1 MSWVLWD
8 IFIPLLTTFALGLL
22 LGWMLWKWQRRLMG
36 ADELI
41 ISGAG
46 VENSVASVEME
57 SANIALIGERDTV
70 AQQLEQANNDI
81 AQLRASNAELEK
93 SQTDT
98 PDQASSDGTT
108 NGLADSTTNTTGI
121 LGAVAGEPVAKDS
134 EDLLQMQQNLD
145 ALTESLDREKESRRQ
160 LELELLNAKNRCEKL
175 EQQLDVEP
183 DAEENPSEL
192 KLMDGNEDK
201 NTGVTGLRT
210 SVQPTQGISL
220 QQHQNEISE
229 RDAKIE
235 DLKCQLKAQV
245 EDLGESEVQ
254 GDATA
259 QDKPANCSDNKKTA
273 SEEQSEVNGK
283 KTKAKRSGKKS
294 LTKKTASGYVPTAWV
309 IPAQTPTKGERDKLT
324 EIKGVGPVLEGL
336 LHDSGIYYFRQV
348 ALLDKAGVDELQE
361 QIPQFPGR
369 IRRDKWVKQ
378 SRQLHRTKYG
388 SAP

>member
-121 LGAVAGEPVAKDS
+121 LGAVAGEPVAKDC
-134 EDLLQMQQNLD
+134 LLY
-145 ALTESLDREKESRRQ
+145 TSPGSRLDRHSH
-160 LELELLNAKNRCEKL
+160 
-175 EQQLDVEP
+175 VHWSP
-183 DAEENPSEL
+183 
-192 KLMDGNEDK
+192 GN
-201 NTGVTGLRT
+201 
-210 SVQPTQGISL
+210 Q
-220 QQHQNEISE
+220 
-229 RDAKIE
+229 
-235 DLKCQLKAQV
+235 
-245 EDLGESEVQ
+245 
-254 GDATA
+254 
-259 QDKPANCSDNKKTA
+259 
-273 SEEQSEVNGK
+273 
-283 KTKAKRSGKKS
+283 
-294 LTKKTASGYVPTAWV
+294 
-309 IPAQTPTKGERDKLT
+309 
-324 EIKGVGPVLEGL
+324 
-336 LHDSGIYYFRQV
+336 
-348 ALLDKAGVDELQE
+348 
-361 QIPQFPGR
+361 
-369 IRRDKWVKQ
+369 
-378 SRQLHRTKYG
+378 
-388 SAP
+388 